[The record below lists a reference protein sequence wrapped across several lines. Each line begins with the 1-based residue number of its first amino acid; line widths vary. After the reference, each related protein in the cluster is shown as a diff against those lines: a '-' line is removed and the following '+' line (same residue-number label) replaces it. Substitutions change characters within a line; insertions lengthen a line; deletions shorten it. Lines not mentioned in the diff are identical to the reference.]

1 MAIIS
6 ETVLESNKKIRVNF
20 DGGNLSSDGG
30 LLLLKEFYHKL
41 GVNSLLRNRF
51 RTTDTAS
58 FRIHKDH
65 ENLLQ
70 MLYQITGAYFQDDHA
85 DSLRNDPV
93 LNAVIGKT
101 ALASQPTLSRFHNR
115 MDERS
120 LQQLEEIQ
128 RILRRRVYSVDK
140 PEHILFDLDST
151 LLAAYGTQEGEAF
164 NYHYQAHGYHPLLC
178 FDGMTGDLLMV
189 ELRPGTQYCSNGAAA
204 FMLPLLEE
212 YQRDYPQT
220 ALFARGDSGFATD
233 ELYSLF
239 ETNGTGYVIRLKEN
253 PVLRRLAQDLDSE
266 LYDLTREDT
275 VSHAV
280 VYGEFL
286 YKAGSWDYPRRVV
299 CKIEKPYGQVVC
311 KIEKPYGQMIHM
323 HTFVVTNMESSPE
336 DLIRFYCKRGNMENF
351 IKECKSGF
359 DMSYVSSSSMIVNA
373 NRVQIHALAYNLF
386 NWFRRLTLP
395 ESMRKDR
402 IDTVRLKL
410 LKIAARIVSSARY
423 VYFKL
428 CSYCPYQ
435 TQFFETLAN
444 IKKLSPQLK

>member
-1 MAIIS
+1 MAIV
-6 ETVLESNKKIRVNF
+6 TGTALESNKNF
-20 DGGNLSSDGG
+20 RENYDGGNLSSDGG

-41 GVNSLLRNRF
+41 GVKALLKKHF
-51 RTTDTAS
+51 HTTDSAS

-93 LNAVIGKT
+93 LNAVIGKN

-115 MDERS
+115 MDAQS
-120 LQQLEEIQ
+120 LEQLEEIQ
-128 RILRRRVYSVDK
+128 RIFRGRVYSVEK

-151 LLAAYGTQEGEAF
+151 LLATYGTQEGEAF

-178 FDGMTGDLLMV
+178 FDGLTGDLLKV
-189 ELRPGTQYCSNGAAA
+189 ELRPGTQYCSKGAAA

-212 YQRDYPQT
+212 YQRDYPKT

-239 ETNGTGYVIRLKEN
+239 ETNGTSYVIRLKEN
-253 PVLRRLAQDLDSE
+253 PVLRRLAEALDSE
-266 LYDLTREDT
+266 LYDLTQEDA
-275 VSHAV
+275 VSYAV

-286 YKAGSWDYPRRVV
+286 YKASSWDYPRRVV
-299 CKIEKPYGQVVC
+299 CKV
-311 KIEKPYGQMIHM
+311 EKPYGQMLHV
-323 HTFVVTNMESSPE
+323 HTFVVTNMDSSPE
-336 DLIRFYCKRGNMENF
+336 DLIRFYCKRGQMENF

-386 NWFRRLTLP
+386 NWFRRLALP
-395 ESMRKDR
+395 EPMRKDR

-410 LKIAARIVSSARY
+410 LKLAARIVSSARY

-428 CSYCPYQ
+428 CSHCPYQ
-435 TQFFETLAN
+435 TQFYETLSN
-444 IKKLSPQLK
+444 IGKLRPQLE

>member
-1 MAIIS
+1 MSITQNFLGS
-6 ETVLESNKKIRVNF
+6 QNFRVNF

-41 GVNSLLRNRF
+41 GVKALLKKHF
-51 RTTDTAS
+51 HTTDSAS

-93 LNAVIGKT
+93 LNAVIGKN

-115 MDERS
+115 MDAQS
-120 LQQLEEIQ
+120 LEQLEEIQ
-128 RILRRRVYSVDK
+128 RIFRGRVYSVEK

-178 FDGMTGDLLMV
+178 FDGLTGDLLKV
-189 ELRPGTQYCSNGAAA
+189 ELRPGTQYCSKGAAT

-212 YQRDYPQT
+212 YQRDYPKT

-239 ETNGTGYVIRLKEN
+239 ETNGTSYVIRLKEN
-253 PVLRRLAQDLDSE
+253 PVLRRLAEALDSE
-266 LYDLTREDT
+266 LYDLTREDA
-275 VSHAV
+275 VSYAV

-299 CKIEKPYGQVVC
+299 CKIEKPYGQ
-311 KIEKPYGQMIHM
+311 MLHM
-323 HTFVVTNMESSPE
+323 HTFVVTNMDSSPE
-336 DLIRFYCKRGNMENF
+336 DLIRFYCKRGQMENF

-402 IDTVRLKL
+402 IDTVRFKL
-410 LKIAARIVSSARY
+410 LKLAARIVRSARY

-428 CSYCPYQ
+428 CSHCPYQ
-435 TQFFETLAN
+435 TQFYETLSN
-444 IKKLSPQLK
+444 IGKLCLQLE

>member
-1 MAIIS
+1 MAIV
-6 ETVLESNKKIRVNF
+6 TATALESNKNIRVNF
-20 DGGNLSSDGG
+20 DGGDLSSDGG
-30 LLLLKEFYHKL
+30 LLLIKEFYHKL
-41 GVNSLLRNRF
+41 GVDTLLKRNF
-51 RTTDTAS
+51 HTNDPAS

-70 MLYQITGAYFQDDHA
+70 MLYQITAAYFQDDHA
-85 DSLRNDPV
+85 DSLRKDPV
-93 LNAVIGKT
+93 MNAVIGKSS
-101 ALASQPTLSRFHNR
+101 LASQPTLSRFHNR
-115 MDERS
+115 MDEQS
-120 LQQLEEIQ
+120 LKQLEEIQ
-128 RILRRRVYSVDK
+128 RILRKRVYSVEK

-178 FDGMTGDLLMV
+178 FDGLTGDLLKV
-189 ELRPGTQYCSNGAAA
+189 ELRPGTQYCSKGAAA

-212 YQRDYPQT
+212 YQRDYPET

-239 ETNGTGYVIRLKEN
+239 ETNGTSYVIRLKEN
-253 PVLRRLAQDLDSE
+253 PVLRRLAKDLDSE
-266 LYDLTREDT
+266 LHDLTLEDPT
-275 VSHAV
+275 SYAV

-299 CKIEKPYGQVVC
+299 CKIEKPYGQ
-311 KIEKPYGQMIHM
+311 MIHM
-323 HTFVVTNMESSPE
+323 NTFVVTNMESSPE
-336 DLIRFYCKRGNMENF
+336 DLIRFYCKRGQMENF

-386 NWFRRLTLP
+386 NWFRRLILP
-395 ESMRKDR
+395 ETMRKDR

-410 LKIAARIVSSARY
+410 LKIAARIVTSARY

-428 CSYCPYQ
+428 CSHCPYQ
-435 TQFFETLAN
+435 SQFFETLAN
-444 IKKLSPQLK
+444 ISRLQPMLE

>member
-1 MAIIS
+1 MAIV
-6 ETVLESNKKIRVNF
+6 TGTALESNKNFRVNF

-41 GVNSLLRNRF
+41 GVKALLKKHF
-51 RTTDTAS
+51 HTTDSAS

-93 LNAVIGKT
+93 LNAVIGKN

-115 MDERS
+115 MDAQS
-120 LQQLEEIQ
+120 LEQLEEIQ
-128 RILRRRVYSVDK
+128 RIFRGRVYSVEK

-178 FDGMTGDLLMV
+178 FDGLTGDLLKV
-189 ELRPGTQYCSNGAAA
+189 ELRPGTQYCSKGAAT

-212 YQRDYPQT
+212 YQRDYPKT

-239 ETNGTGYVIRLKEN
+239 ETNGTSYVIRLKEN
-253 PVLRRLAQDLDSE
+253 PVLRRLAEALDSE
-266 LYDLTREDT
+266 LYDLTREDA
-275 VSHAV
+275 VSYAV

-299 CKIEKPYGQVVC
+299 CKIEKPYGQ
-311 KIEKPYGQMIHM
+311 MLHM
-323 HTFVVTNMESSPE
+323 HTFVVTNMDSSPE
-336 DLIRFYCKRGNMENF
+336 DLIRFYCKRGQMENF

-395 ESMRKDR
+395 EPMRKDR
-402 IDTVRLKL
+402 IDTVRFKL
-410 LKIAARIVSSARY
+410 LKLAARIVRSARY

-428 CSYCPYQ
+428 CSHCPYQ
-435 TQFFETLAN
+435 TQFYETLSN
-444 IKKLSPQLK
+444 IGKLCLQLE

>member
-1 MAIIS
+1 MAIV
-6 ETVLESNKKIRVNF
+6 TGTALESNKIFRVNF

-41 GVNSLLRNRF
+41 GVKALLKKHF
-51 RTTDTAS
+51 HTTDSAS

-93 LNAVIGKT
+93 LNAVIGKN

-115 MDERS
+115 MDAQS
-120 LQQLEEIQ
+120 LEQLEEIQ
-128 RILRRRVYSVDK
+128 RIFRGRVYSVEK

-151 LLAAYGTQEGEAF
+151 LLATYGTQEGEAF

-178 FDGMTGDLLMV
+178 FDGLTGDLLKV
-189 ELRPGTQYCSNGAAA
+189 ELRPGTQYCSKGAAA

-212 YQRDYPQT
+212 YQRDYPKT

-239 ETNGTGYVIRLKEN
+239 ETNGTSYVIRRKEN
-253 PVLRRLAQDLDSE
+253 PVLRRLAEALDSE
-266 LYDLTREDT
+266 LYDLTQEDA
-275 VSHAV
+275 VSYAV

-286 YKAGSWDYPRRVV
+286 YKASSWDYPRRVV
-299 CKIEKPYGQVVC
+299 CKV
-311 KIEKPYGQMIHM
+311 EKPYGQMLHM
-323 HTFVVTNMESSPE
+323 HTFVVTNMDSSPE
-336 DLIRFYCKRGNMENF
+336 DLIRFYCKRGQMENF

-386 NWFRRLTLP
+386 NWFRRLALP
-395 ESMRKDR
+395 EPMRKDR

-410 LKIAARIVSSARY
+410 LKLAARIVSSARY

-428 CSYCPYQ
+428 CSHCPCQ
-435 TQFFETLAN
+435 AQFYETLSN
-444 IKKLSPQLK
+444 IGKLRPQLE

>member
-1 MAIIS
+1 MAIV
-6 ETVLESNKKIRVNF
+6 TGTTLESNKNFRVNF

-41 GVNSLLRNRF
+41 GVKALLKKHF
-51 RTTDTAS
+51 HTTDSAS

-85 DSLRNDPV
+85 DSLRNDPI
-93 LNAVIGKT
+93 LNAVVGKA

-115 MDERS
+115 MDAQSLER
-120 LQQLEEIQ
+120 LEDIQ
-128 RILRRRVYSVDK
+128 RIFRRRVYSVEK

-178 FDGMTGDLLMV
+178 FDGLTGELLKV
-189 ELRPGTQYCSNGAAA
+189 ELRPGTQYCSKGAAA

-212 YQRDYPQT
+212 YQRDYPKT

-239 ETNGTGYVIRLKEN
+239 ETNGTSYVIRLKEN
-253 PVLRRLAQDLDSE
+253 PVLRKLAEALDSE
-266 LYDLTREDT
+266 LHDLTREDA
-275 VSHAV
+275 VSYAV
-280 VYGEFL
+280 VYGDFL

-299 CKIEKPYGQVVC
+299 CKIEKPYGQ
-311 KIEKPYGQMIHM
+311 MLHM
-323 HTFVVTNMESSPE
+323 HTFVVTNMDSSPE
-336 DLIRFYCKRGNMENF
+336 DLIRFYCKRGQMENF

-402 IDTVRLKL
+402 IDTVRFKL
-410 LKIAARIVSSARY
+410 LKLAARIVRSARY

-428 CSYCPYQ
+428 CSHCPYQ
-435 TQFFETLAN
+435 TQFYETLSN
-444 IKKLSPQLK
+444 IGKLCLQLE

>member
-1 MAIIS
+1 MAII
-6 ETVLESNKKIRVNF
+6 TGNALESNKKFRVNF

-30 LLLLKEFYHKL
+30 LLLLKKFYNKL
-41 GVNSLLRNRF
+41 GVNSLLRKHF
-51 RTTDTAS
+51 HTTDTAL
-58 FRIHKDH
+58 FRVHKDH

-93 LNAVIGKT
+93 MNAVIGKT

-115 MDERS
+115 MDEQS

-128 RILRRRVYSVDK
+128 RILRKRTYSVEK

-151 LLAAYGTQEGEAF
+151 LLATYGTQEGEAF

-178 FDGMTGDLLMV
+178 FDGMTGDLLKV
-189 ELRPGTQYCSNGAAA
+189 ELRPGTQYCSKGAAA

-239 ETNGTGYVIRLKEN
+239 ETNGTSYVIRLKEN
-253 PVLRRLAQDLDSE
+253 PVLRKLAQALDSE
-266 LYDLTREDT
+266 LSYLTREDS
-275 VSHAV
+275 VSYAV

-299 CKIEKPYGQVVC
+299 CKIEKPHGQ
-311 KIEKPYGQMIHM
+311 IIHM

-402 IDTVRLKL
+402 INTVRLKL
-410 LKIAARIVSSARY
+410 LKIATKIVSSARY

-435 TQFFETLAN
+435 AQFFETLAN
-444 IKKLSPQLK
+444 IEKLSPQLE

>member
-1 MAIIS
+1 MAIV
-6 ETVLESNKKIRVNF
+6 TGTTLESNKNFRVNF

-41 GVNSLLRNRF
+41 GVKALLKKHF
-51 RTTDTAS
+51 HTTDSAS

-93 LNAVIGKT
+93 LNAVVGKA

-115 MDERS
+115 MDAQSLER
-120 LQQLEEIQ
+120 LEDIQ
-128 RILRRRVYSVDK
+128 RIFRRRVYSVEK

-178 FDGMTGDLLMV
+178 FDGLTGDLLKV
-189 ELRPGTQYCSNGAAA
+189 ELRPGTQYCSKGAAA

-212 YQRDYPQT
+212 YQRDYPKT

-239 ETNGTGYVIRLKEN
+239 ETNGTSYVIRLKEN
-253 PVLRRLAQDLDSE
+253 PVLRKLAEALDSE
-266 LYDLTREDT
+266 LHDLTREDA
-275 VSHAV
+275 VSYAV
-280 VYGEFL
+280 VYGDFL

-299 CKIEKPYGQVVC
+299 CKIEKPYGQ
-311 KIEKPYGQMIHM
+311 MLHM
-323 HTFVVTNMESSPE
+323 HTFVVTNMDSSPE
-336 DLIRFYCKRGNMENF
+336 DLIRFYCKRGQMENF

-402 IDTVRLKL
+402 IDTVRFKL
-410 LKIAARIVSSARY
+410 LKLAARIVRSARY

-428 CSYCPYQ
+428 CSHCPYQ
-435 TQFFETLAN
+435 TQFYETLSN
-444 IKKLSPQLK
+444 IGKLCLQLE

>member
-1 MAIIS
+1 MAIV
-6 ETVLESNKKIRVNF
+6 TGTALESNKNFRVNF

-41 GVNSLLRNRF
+41 GVKALLKKHF
-51 RTTDTAS
+51 HTTDSAS

-93 LNAVIGKT
+93 LNAVIGKN

-115 MDERS
+115 MDAQS
-120 LQQLEEIQ
+120 LEQLEEIQ
-128 RILRRRVYSVDK
+128 RIFRGRVYSVEK

-151 LLAAYGTQEGEAF
+151 LLATYGTQEGEAF

-178 FDGMTGDLLMV
+178 FDGLTGDLLKV
-189 ELRPGTQYCSNGAAA
+189 ELRPGTQYCSKGAAA

-212 YQRDYPQT
+212 YQRDYPKT

-239 ETNGTGYVIRLKEN
+239 ETNGTSYIIRLKEN
-253 PVLRRLAQDLDSE
+253 PVLRRLAEALDSE
-266 LYDLTREDT
+266 LYDLTQEDA
-275 VSHAV
+275 VSYAV

-286 YKAGSWDYPRRVV
+286 YKASSWDYPRRVV
-299 CKIEKPYGQVVC
+299 CKV
-311 KIEKPYGQMIHM
+311 EKPYGQMLHM
-323 HTFVVTNMESSPE
+323 HTFVVTNMDSSPE
-336 DLIRFYCKRGNMENF
+336 DLIRFYCKRGQMENF

-386 NWFRRLTLP
+386 NWFRRLALP
-395 ESMRKDR
+395 EPMRKDR

-410 LKIAARIVSSARY
+410 LKLAARIVSSARY

-428 CSYCPYQ
+428 CSHCPYH
-435 TQFFETLAN
+435 TQFYETLSN
-444 IKKLSPQLK
+444 IGKLCLQLE

>member
-1 MAIIS
+1 MAIV
-6 ETVLESNKKIRVNF
+6 TGTALESNKIFRVNF

-41 GVNSLLRNRF
+41 GVKALLKKHF
-51 RTTDTAS
+51 HTTDSAS

-93 LNAVIGKT
+93 LTAVIGKN

-115 MDERS
+115 MDAQS
-120 LQQLEEIQ
+120 LEQLEEIQ
-128 RILRRRVYSVDK
+128 RIFRGRVYSVEK

-151 LLAAYGTQEGEAF
+151 LLATYGTQEGEAF

-178 FDGMTGDLLMV
+178 FDGLTGDLLKV
-189 ELRPGTQYCSNGAAA
+189 ELRPGTQYCSKGAAA

-212 YQRDYPQT
+212 YQRDYPKT

-239 ETNGTGYVIRLKEN
+239 ETNGTSYVIRLKEN
-253 PVLRRLAQDLDSE
+253 PVLRRLAEALDSE
-266 LYDLTREDT
+266 LYDLTQEDA
-275 VSHAV
+275 VSYAV

-286 YKAGSWDYPRRVV
+286 YKASSWDYPRRVV
-299 CKIEKPYGQVVC
+299 CKV
-311 KIEKPYGQMIHM
+311 EKPYGQMLHV
-323 HTFVVTNMESSPE
+323 HTFVVTNMDSSPE
-336 DLIRFYCKRGNMENF
+336 DLIRFYCKRGQMENF

-386 NWFRRLTLP
+386 NWFRRLALP
-395 ESMRKDR
+395 EPMRKDR

-410 LKIAARIVSSARY
+410 LKLAARIVSSARY

-428 CSYCPYQ
+428 CSHCPYQ
-435 TQFFETLAN
+435 TQFYETLSN
-444 IKKLSPQLK
+444 IGKLCLQLE

>member
-1 MAIIS
+1 MAIV
-6 ETVLESNKKIRVNF
+6 TGTALESNKNFRVNF

-41 GVNSLLRNRF
+41 GVKALLKKHF
-51 RTTDTAS
+51 HTTDSAS

-93 LNAVIGKT
+93 LNAVIGKN

-115 MDERS
+115 MDAQS
-120 LQQLEEIQ
+120 LEQLEEIQ
-128 RILRRRVYSVDK
+128 RIFRGRVYSVEK

-178 FDGMTGDLLMV
+178 FDGLTGDLLKV
-189 ELRPGTQYCSNGAAA
+189 ELRPGTQYCSKGAAT

-212 YQRDYPQT
+212 YQRDYPKT

-239 ETNGTGYVIRLKEN
+239 ETNGTSYVIRLKEN
-253 PVLRRLAQDLDSE
+253 PVLRRLAEALDSE
-266 LYDLTREDT
+266 LYDLTREDA
-275 VSHAV
+275 VSYAV

-299 CKIEKPYGQVVC
+299 Y
-311 KIEKPYGQMIHM
+311 KIEKPYGQMLHM
-323 HTFVVTNMESSPE
+323 HTFVVTNMDSSPE
-336 DLIRFYCKRGNMENF
+336 DLIRFYCKRGQMENF

-402 IDTVRLKL
+402 IDTVRFKL
-410 LKIAARIVSSARY
+410 LKLAARIVRSARY

-428 CSYCPYQ
+428 CSHCPYQ
-435 TQFFETLAN
+435 TQFYETLSN
-444 IKKLSPQLK
+444 IGKLCLQLE

>member
-1 MAIIS
+1 MAIV
-6 ETVLESNKKIRVNF
+6 TGTALESNKNFRVNF

-41 GVNSLLRNRF
+41 GVKALLKKHF
-51 RTTDTAS
+51 HTTDSAS

-93 LNAVIGKT
+93 LNAVIGKN

-115 MDERS
+115 MDAQS
-120 LQQLEEIQ
+120 LEQLEEIQ
-128 RILRRRVYSVDK
+128 RIFRGRVYSVEK

-151 LLAAYGTQEGEAF
+151 LLATYGTQEGEAF

-178 FDGMTGDLLMV
+178 FDGLTGDLLKV
-189 ELRPGTQYCSNGAAA
+189 ELRPGTQYCSKGAAA

-212 YQRDYPQT
+212 YQRDYPKT

-239 ETNGTGYVIRLKEN
+239 ETNGTSYVIRRKEN
-253 PVLRRLAQDLDSE
+253 PVLRRLAEALDSE
-266 LYDLTREDT
+266 LYDLTQEDA
-275 VSHAV
+275 VSYAV

-286 YKAGSWDYPRRVV
+286 YKASSWDYPRRVV
-299 CKIEKPYGQVVC
+299 CKV
-311 KIEKPYGQMIHM
+311 EKPYGQMLHM
-323 HTFVVTNMESSPE
+323 HTFVVTNMDSSPE
-336 DLIRFYCKRGNMENF
+336 DLIRFYCKRGQMENF

-386 NWFRRLTLP
+386 NWFRRLALP
-395 ESMRKDR
+395 EPMRKDR

-410 LKIAARIVSSARY
+410 LKLAARIVSSARY

-428 CSYCPYQ
+428 CSHCPCQ
-435 TQFFETLAN
+435 AQFYETLSN
-444 IKKLSPQLK
+444 IGKLRPQLE

>member
-1 MAIIS
+1 MAIV
-6 ETVLESNKKIRVNF
+6 TGTALESNKNFRVNF

-41 GVNSLLRNRF
+41 GVKALLKKHF
-51 RTTDTAS
+51 HTTDSAS

-93 LNAVIGKT
+93 LNAVIGKN

-115 MDERS
+115 MDAQS
-120 LQQLEEIQ
+120 LEQLEEIQ
-128 RILRRRVYSVDK
+128 RIFRGRVYSVEK

-151 LLAAYGTQEGEAF
+151 LLATYGTQEGEAF

-178 FDGMTGDLLMV
+178 FDGLTGDLLKV
-189 ELRPGTQYCSNGAAA
+189 ELRPGTQYCSKGAAA

-212 YQRDYPQT
+212 YQRDYPKT

-239 ETNGTGYVIRLKEN
+239 ETNGTSYVIRLKEN
-253 PVLRRLAQDLDSE
+253 PVLRRLAEALDSE
-266 LYDLTREDT
+266 LYDLTQEDA
-275 VSHAV
+275 VSYAV

-286 YKAGSWDYPRRVV
+286 YKASSWDYPRRVV
-299 CKIEKPYGQVVC
+299 CRV
-311 KIEKPYGQMIHM
+311 EKPYGQMLHM
-323 HTFVVTNMESSPE
+323 HTFVVTNMDSSPE
-336 DLIRFYCKRGNMENF
+336 DLIRFYCKRGQMENF

-386 NWFRRLTLP
+386 NWFRRLALP
-395 ESMRKDR
+395 EPMRKDR

-410 LKIAARIVSSARY
+410 LKLAARIVSSARY

-428 CSYCPYQ
+428 CSHCPYQ
-435 TQFFETLAN
+435 TQFYETLSN
-444 IKKLSPQLK
+444 IGKLCLQLE

>member
-1 MAIIS
+1 MAIV
-6 ETVLESNKKIRVNF
+6 TGTALESNKNFRVNF

-41 GVNSLLRNRF
+41 GVKALLKKHF
-51 RTTDTAS
+51 HTTDSAS

-93 LNAVIGKT
+93 LNAVIGKN

-115 MDERS
+115 MDAQS
-120 LQQLEEIQ
+120 LEQLEEIQ
-128 RILRRRVYSVDK
+128 RIFRGRVYSVEK

-178 FDGMTGDLLMV
+178 FDGLTGDLLKV
-189 ELRPGTQYCSNGAAA
+189 ELRPGTQYCSKGAAT

-212 YQRDYPQT
+212 YQRDYPKT

-239 ETNGTGYVIRLKEN
+239 ETNGTSYVIRLKEN
-253 PVLRRLAQDLDSE
+253 PVLRRLSEALDSE
-266 LYDLTREDT
+266 LYDLTREDA
-275 VSHAV
+275 VSYAV

-299 CKIEKPYGQVVC
+299 CKIEKPYGQ
-311 KIEKPYGQMIHM
+311 MLHM
-323 HTFVVTNMESSPE
+323 HTFVVTNMDSSPE
-336 DLIRFYCKRGNMENF
+336 DLIRFYCKRGQMENF

-373 NRVQIHALAYNLF
+373 NRVRIHALAYNLF

-402 IDTVRLKL
+402 IDTVRFKL
-410 LKIAARIVSSARY
+410 LKLAARIVRSARY

-428 CSYCPYQ
+428 CSHCPYQ
-435 TQFFETLAN
+435 TQFYETLSN
-444 IKKLSPQLK
+444 IGKLCLQLE

>member
-1 MAIIS
+1 MAIV
-6 ETVLESNKKIRVNF
+6 TGTALESNKNFRVNF

-41 GVNSLLRNRF
+41 GVKALLKKHF
-51 RTTDTAS
+51 HTTDSAS

-93 LNAVIGKT
+93 LNAVIGKN

-115 MDERS
+115 MDAQS
-120 LQQLEEIQ
+120 LEQLEEIQ
-128 RILRRRVYSVDK
+128 RIFRGRVYSVEK

-178 FDGMTGDLLMV
+178 FDGLTGDLLKV
-189 ELRPGTQYCSNGAAA
+189 ELRPGTQYCSKGAAT

-212 YQRDYPQT
+212 YQRDYPKT

-239 ETNGTGYVIRLKEN
+239 ETNGTSYVIRLKEN
-253 PVLRRLAQDLDSE
+253 PVLRRLAEALDSE
-266 LYDLTREDT
+266 LYDLTREDA
-275 VSHAV
+275 VSYAV

-299 CKIEKPYGQVVC
+299 CKIEKPYGQ
-311 KIEKPYGQMIHM
+311 MLHM
-323 HTFVVTNMESSPE
+323 HTFVVTNMDSSPE
-336 DLIRFYCKRGNMENF
+336 DLIRFYCKRGQMENF

-402 IDTVRLKL
+402 IDTVRFKL
-410 LKIAARIVSSARY
+410 LKLAARIVRSARY

-428 CSYCPYQ
+428 CSHCPYQ
-435 TQFFETLAN
+435 TQFYETLSN
-444 IKKLSPQLK
+444 IGKLCLQLE